1 MNWFRKTRFVHIPAS
16 LPAYLIYIV
25 AVGFLLSVFMAV
37 DRNSHSASDTLYGVF
52 PFVASVFLLI
62 EWVAEKTT
70 R

>member
-1 MNWFRKTRFVHIPAS
+1 MNWFRKTRFVHIPAG

-25 AVGFLLSVFMAV
+25 AVVFLLSVFMAV

-52 PFVASVFLLI
+52 PFVACVFLLI